1 MKGQGSGDDCANVI
15 QTRAFY
21 NRACPCARG
30 SGWHKLVGDY
40 VKQMTAS
47 LARPPECGVYIYKQ
61 KYTHSHCPMI
71 SPLLTRAHTFRHLH

>member
-1 MKGQGSGDDCANVI
+1 MRGQGGGGDCANVI
-15 QTRAFY
+15 QTRPFY

-47 LARPPECGVYIYKQ
+47 LARPPECGVHISKH

-71 SPLLTRAHTFRHLH
+71 PLFLTHAFIHLH